1 MSLLTYRELL
11 ELVESGV
18 LENSDPSLVNAA
30 SIDIRLGDSLLVEQP
45 GRYSWCDLSKKQ
57 VQPMRML
64 EKDSDGGWSLYPGD
78 FALVNTLEVFH
89 LPSDIAAEYKL
100 KSSLARAGLDH
111 MLAGW
116 CDPGWN
122 NATLTLE
129 LKNEL
134 RHTILKLHPGMKI
147 GQMVFWRGEPVPEH
161 ASYATRG
168 QYNGQKEATPSK
180 GVR

>member
-1 MSLLTYRELL
+1 MSLLTHRELL

-30 SIDIRLGDSLLVEQP
+30 SIDIRLGDSLLVEAS
-45 GRYSWCDLSKKQ
+45 GRYKWCDLSKKQ
-57 VQPMRML
+57 VPPMREL
-64 EKDSDGGWSLYPGD
+64 EKDADGGWSLYPGD

-89 LPSDIAAEYKL
+89 LPADIAAEYKL
-100 KSSLARAGLDH
+100 KSSLARAGLNH

-116 CDPGWN
+116 ADPGFH

-134 RHTILKLHPGMKI
+134 KHTILKLHPGMKI
-147 GQMVFWRGEPVPEH
+147 GQMVFWRGEPVPDH

-168 QYNGQKEATPSK
+168 QYNGQKEATPSR
-180 GVR
+180 GLR

>member
-1 MSLLTYRELL
+1 MSLLTHRELL
-11 ELVESGV
+11 ELVEMGV

-45 GRYSWCDLSKKQ
+45 MRYSWCDLSKKQ
-57 VQPMRML
+57 VPPMRVL
-64 EKDSDGGWSLYPGD
+64 EKDADGGWSLYPGD

-89 LPSDIAAEYKL
+89 LPNDLAAEYKL

-116 CDPGWN
+116 CDPGWHD
-122 NATLTLE
+122 ATLTLE
-129 LKNEL
+129 LKNVL
-134 RHTILKLHPGMKI
+134 KHTILKLHPGMKI
-147 GQMVFWRGEPVPEH
+147 GQVVFWRGEPVPED
-161 ASYATRG
+161 ASYAMKG
-168 QYNGQKEATPSK
+168 QYNGQKDATPSK